1 MTLLYGSGVWTTAVE
16 ENVKNVFNLQKRAA
30 RVILDA
36 NFSERSAEIFTQLD
50 WLQLKDAVN
59 LQMCSL
65 MFRRRKNEQD
75 CPSYIMNLIP
85 GNANTR
91 SATRARRYGM
101 YNLVCACNNRETEGG
116 HTFQVHGV

>member
-1 MTLLYGSGVWTTAVE
+1 ME
-16 ENVKNVFNLQKRAA
+16 ENVKHIFILQKRAT

-36 NFSERSAEIFTQLD
+36 DFSERSAEIFTQLD

-65 MFRRRKNEQD
+65 MFSCIKNEQD

-85 GNANTR
+85 RNANTR
-91 SATRARRYGM
+91 SVSRARPYGM